1 MAEITAMSVA
11 ETVLKKITPLV
22 QDHLTLIWG
31 LSDELKK
38 LDFLVSLIKAIQDD
52 TRGGDHNRVDQVWLD
67 NLDKIMNEITGV
79 LDYFQRRANS
89 GSAAEVEVSDDS
101 NVDGDDDQKKKKEEE
116 NCLSPLSYFI
126 SDPNPI
132 VWVRDNFMARKIK
145 TIRQRL
151 YDNLNDK
158 KLLEFHPAVKKKQA
172 PPSSSDA
179 NQSADSVIAPSA
191 RAWTLASDYI
201 VIIQINN
208 LPEKEKLPSL
218 HNLPRLEELTLEYL
232 TLEYIF
238 DCAGSAAAGGAGGI
252 GDSVPSGKLFPKLRK
267 LWIRYCPNLKG
278 WWKLPTTD
286 KDTSDDQ
293 STTTLTTLPQFPCLE
308 LLDIR
313 DFNDLIW
320 FPVFPGISSTLYMV
334 NGSILHLERTRKMQP
349 DSWRFKIQYLWLSQ
363 VGDMEYLDIELF
375 PILIKLDLYNCH
387 NLRGWGKN
395 GGKVPSS
402 LTTFDLRNCSLLGC
416 LPKGMKQLGANTTV
430 NISGCDK
437 LKQKYASKSGPD
449 WPSGVNATY
458 LTLDW

>member
-1 MAEITAMSVA
+1 MAEMAISVA
-11 ETVLKKITPLV
+11 ETILQKITPLV
-22 QDHLTLIWG
+22 QDHINLIWG

-52 TRGGDHNRVDQVWLD
+52 TRGGDHNRVDQVWLE
-67 NLDKIMNEITGV
+67 NLDKIMNEITAV
-79 LDYFQRRANS
+79 LDYFQRRANGAS
-89 GSAAEVEVSDDS
+89 PAPVSDDS
-101 NVDGDDDQKKKKEEE
+101 NLDGGDDQKD
-116 NCLSPLSYFI
+116 CLSPLSYFL

-132 VWVRDNFMARKIK
+132 VWIRDSFMAGKIK

-172 PPSSSDA
+172 PPSEDT
-179 NQSADSVIAPSA
+179 NIIIAPSA

-208 LPEKEKLPSL
+208 LPEKQKLPSL
-218 HNLPRLEELTLEYL
+218 HSLPRLEQLTLENL

-238 DCAGSAAAGGAGGI
+238 EADTP
-252 GDSVPSGKLFPKLRK
+252 PSPGKLFPKLRK

-278 WWKLPTTD
+278 WWNWKLPTMEND
-286 KDTSDDQ
+286 KF
-293 STTTLTTLPQFPCLE
+293 PQFPCLE

-334 NGSILHLERTRKMQP
+334 NGSIRHLERTRNILP
-349 DSWRFKIQYLWLSQ
+349 DSRGFKIQYLWLSQ
-363 VGDMEYLDIELF
+363 VSDMEYLDIQLF
-375 PILIKLDLYNCH
+375 PCLIKLDLYHCD
-387 NLRGWGKN
+387 NLRGWGKGN
-395 GGKVPSS
+395 GEEEEDSRGKVPASS
-402 LTTFDLRNCSLLGC
+402 LTTFDLRNCPRLGC
-416 LPKGMKQLGANTTV
+416 LPRGMRELGAYTTV

-437 LKQKYASKSGPD
+437 LKEKYATKSGPD
-449 WPSGVNATY
+449 WPSGVNSSC